1 MIALPSIAFGGFS
14 GSAKG
19 VTARFQDGR
28 SILSLKAY
36 PTGYATA
43 SQLVRRSALSK
54 ISKAYKNLTAEE
66 QKTWE
71 NLAETVSGKSVFGQK
86 AKLSGSNLFVK
97 LNSNRAYVGEAQL
110 LSSAPAN
117 LVAIPTVEFTDYCI
131 SENIILFTG
140 VPDPEAELL
149 LVAKMSNGQSR
160 GVSNGWDKT
169 VIISPDKV
177 PDWGDIDL
185 TEAFQNVMGTSP
197 VNGQKYFVEM
207 YWIDPATGFTGVPV
221 KVSRICQDGSAHTG
235 RAMAKRTTFKNS
247 DIVDDENKFI
257 TDLDVEFAQ
266 GSTIVTADIKYD
278 ATKHNVQEALC
289 DITKAAYDRAGKKF
303 TSVMLGRSNA
313 KGGYMPHFFNM
324 YTYDWGSQYR
334 FVCGKRGGMWGKIGE
349 VFGTSLTFE
358 FIN

>member
-221 KVSRICQDGSAHTG
+221 
-235 RAMAKRTTFKNS
+235 F
-247 DIVDDENKFI
+247 
-257 TDLDVEFAQ
+257 
-266 GSTIVTADIKYD
+266 
-278 ATKHNVQEALC
+278 
-289 DITKAAYDRAGKKF
+289 
-303 TSVMLGRSNA
+303 
-313 KGGYMPHFFNM
+313 
-324 YTYDWGSQYR
+324 
-334 FVCGKRGGMWGKIGE
+334 
-349 VFGTSLTFE
+349 
-358 FIN
+358 

>member
-177 PDWGDIDL
+177 EL
-185 TEAFQNVMGTSP
+185 
-197 VNGQKYFVEM
+197 

-247 DIVDDENKFI
+247 DIVDDDQKFI

-266 GSTIVTADIKYD
+266 GSTIITGDIKYD
-278 ATKHNVQEALC
+278 ATKHNVQEGLC
-289 DITKAAYDRAGKKF
+289 HITKEAYDRIGSNF
-303 TSVMLGRSNA
+303 CSFMLGRSNA
-313 KGGYMPHFFNM
+313 NAGYMPHFFR
-324 YTYDWGSQYR
+324 TYAYKMGSEYR
-334 FVCGKRGGMWGKIGE
+334 FVCAKGGGLWDKIGE
-349 VFGTSLTFE
+349 VFGTSLIF
-358 FIN
+358 NYVN

>member
-266 GSTIVTADIKYD
+266 GSTRRPF
-278 ATKHNVQEALC
+278 ATLPRRLTTVPARNSPASCWAVPMPKAVICLISSICTPMIGEAS
-289 DITKAAYDRAGKKF
+289 IGSYAASA
-303 TSVMLGRSNA
+303 V
-313 KGGYMPHFFNM
+313 
-324 YTYDWGSQYR
+324 
-334 FVCGKRGGMWGKIGE
+334 VCGARL
-349 VFGTSLTFE
+349 VRCSAPV
-358 FIN
+358 